1 MGNAASALPYTI
13 GEETHPASRI
23 GSYGFSLHNGARKSD
38 KKQVTVFKGEKSTL
52 AKTPL
57 IRGSNSSHDPSLTQI
72 FPALHHYKK
81 CKTLLHP
88 HVLSVHATLDTDYPD
103 GNEPKGVGAEVNP
116 GSLSAMQQ
124 TATNGDL
131 IIVTEACVPLEDYL
145 DELAKDSELTN
156 EQRADA
162 VAWGIYCIIQAIN
175 FLHNTAKVAHGN
187 LCPHAIFVTAG
198 GDWKLSA
205 FHLLTPIGIADG
217 ASGPT
222 QHFRHYE
229 RDVTPNDYRS
239 PERIEGRWDVIST
252 SPVHAMDSYSMGILL
267 PSIYQHYG
275 AGTSGRLPQKLEKAV
290 QRLCTPSIATRPRIL
305 PLSKCPIFSSPHVE
319 AQKFLDGIATQ
330 DVESKISF
338 WKSLP
343 DLLQKKILSN
353 RIAKYKVLP
362 ILQHTITTITMS
374 DQGLTQDV
382 AKREC
387 LSLLPIL
394 FNIASDH
401 LSKEDFQP
409 SLSNII
415 EILFKVA
422 DRAIRGAMLSRISLF
437 SERLDNATL
446 NRIVFENM
454 VSGFSDTSAPLRELT
469 LKSAVILVPFLTQ
482 PNLEKLTRYLVR
494 LQSDTEDSIRTNTV
508 IFIGKVAPNL
518 SQMTRSKLI
527 LPAFTRSMSDPFVP
541 CRLAGLKAVYTC
553 RTYFEEKKLAT
564 EVLPA
569 IAPSLVDGNQQVRE
583 EAMRVVE
590 ELLGLLRSLGDRMA
604 EEEQKAARQTGNG
617 VGPEASSAVAVSGGP
632 TPAPSSSSSYLS
644 GLSSW
649 ISSSA
654 KADTTTQV
662 TAVSNVQS
670 LDSINSSESAA
681 FPVPSKAPPTIE
693 KSTPSMPAFSSI
705 SLNDTGVGE
714 TSTGWSDDD
723 FDPDS
728 PKSNGE
734 KPKSLIPSLAIADN
748 DDDDFFSVLDKKAP
762 IRARPIVS
770 SKSQVSKGAS
780 LKIEKKVAVKK
791 LPLDV
796 GDGWDDF

>member
-13 GEETHPASRI
+13 GEETHPASRL
-23 GSYGFSLHNGARKSD
+23 GSYGFSIHRGARKSD
-38 KKQVTVFKGEKSTL
+38 KKQVTVFKGEKSIL
-52 AKTPL
+52 VKTPL
-57 IRGSNSSHDPSLTQI
+57 IRGSNANDPSLTQI

-88 HVLSVHATLDTDYPD
+88 HILSVHATLDTDYPD
-103 GNEPKGVGAEVNP
+103 GNEPRGGGGAE
-116 GSLSAMQQ
+116 AKQQ
-124 TATNGDL
+124 TATTGDL
-131 IIVTEACVPLEDYL
+131 IIVTEACVPLDDYL
-145 DELAKDSELTN
+145 DELGKDSDLTDD
-156 EQRADA
+156 QRADA
-162 VAWGIYCIIQAIN
+162 VAWGIYCIIQAVN

-187 LCPHAIFVTAG
+187 LCPYAIFVTAG

-205 FHLLTPIGIADG
+205 FHLLTPVGIADG

-229 RDVTPNDYRS
+229 RDVTPKDYRS
-239 PERIEGRWDVIST
+239 PERIEGRWDVISS

-319 AQKFLDGIATQ
+319 AQMFLDGIATQ

-343 DLLQKKILSN
+343 DLFQKKILSS
-353 RIAKYKVLP
+353 RIAKYKILP

-374 DQGLTQDV
+374 DQTLTQDV

-401 LSKEDFQP
+401 LSKEEFQA
-409 SLSNII
+409 SLSNAIDL
-415 EILFKVA
+415 LFKVA
-422 DRAIRGAMLSRISLF
+422 DRAIRGAMLNRISMF

-446 NRIVFENM
+446 NRVVFENM
-454 VSGFSDTSAPLRELT
+454 VSGFADTSTPLRELT
-469 LKSAVILVPFLTQ
+469 LKSAVILVPYLTQ

-508 IFIGKVAPNL
+508 IFISKVAPNL
-518 SQMTRSKLI
+518 SQMARSKLI

-541 CRLAGLKAVYTC
+541 CRLAGLKSVYLC

-569 IAPSLVDGNQQVRE
+569 IVPSLVDGNQDVRH
-583 EAMRVVE
+583 EAMRVIE
-590 ELLGLLRSLGDRMA
+590 ELLSILRKLGDKMS
-604 EEEQKAARQTGNG
+604 EEEQHAARESVNG
-617 VGPEASSAVAVSGGP
+617 VGSQASSGATISGGVA
-632 TPAPSSSSSYLS
+632 PAPSSSSSYLS

-654 KADTTTQV
+654 KADTTAQV
-662 TAVSNVQS
+662 PAVSNVQS
-670 LDSINSSESAA
+670 SESMNSLEPAA
-681 FPVPSKAPPTIE
+681 FTVPSNANPTVA
-693 KSTPSMPAFSSI
+693 KSTPSIPAFSSI
-705 SLNDTGVGE
+705 SLHDTGVGG
-714 TSTGWSDDD
+714 TSTGWSDDE
-723 FDPDS
+723 FDVDS

-734 KPKSLIPSLAIADN
+734 KPKSLIPSFAIAD
-748 DDDDFFSVLDKKAP
+748 DEDDFFSVLDKKAP

-770 SKSQVSKGAS
+770 AKTQVSKGSS
-780 LKIEKKVAVKK
+780 LKIEKVAVKK

>member
-23 GSYGFSLHNGARKSD
+23 GSYGFSLHKGARKSD
-38 KKQVTVFKGEKSTL
+38 KKQVTVFKGEKSIL
-52 AKTPL
+52 SKTPL
-57 IRGSNSSHDPSLTQI
+57 ARGSNSNDPTLTQI

-103 GNEPKGVGAEVNP
+103 GNEPKGVGAEANP

-124 TATNGDL
+124 TATTGDL
-131 IIVTEACVPLEDYL
+131 IIVTEACIPLEDYL
-145 DELAKDSELTN
+145 DELEKDSELTD

-162 VAWGIYCIIQAIN
+162 VAWGIYCVIQAVN

-205 FHLLTPIGIADG
+205 FHLLTPVGNAGDG

-222 QHFRHYE
+222 QHFRYYE

-239 PERIEGRWDVIST
+239 PERIEGRWDVISS

-290 QRLCTPSIATRPRIL
+290 QRLCTPSITTRPRIL

-330 DVESKISF
+330 DVESKITF

-343 DLLQKKILSN
+343 DLFQKKILSS
-353 RIAKYKVLP
+353 RVAKYKILP

-401 LSKEDFQP
+401 LSKEEFQP

-415 EILFKVA
+415 ELLFKVA

-446 NRIVFENM
+446 NRVVFENM
-454 VSGFSDTSAPLRELT
+454 VSGFADTSSPLRELT

-518 SQMTRSKLI
+518 SQMARSKLI
-527 LPAFTRSMSDPFVP
+527 LPAFTRSISDPFVP
-541 CRLAGLKAVYTC
+541 CRLAGLKAVYSC

-564 EVLPA
+564 EVLPT
-569 IAPSLVDGNQQVRE
+569 IAPSLIDGNQQVRE
-583 EAMRVVE
+583 EAMRIVE
-590 ELLGLLRSLGDRMA
+590 ELLSLLRALGDRMT
-604 EEEQKAARQTGNG
+604 EDEQKATRQTENG
-617 VGPEASSAVAVSGGP
+617 VVSQSSSGMAASTGVA
-632 TPAPSSSSSYLS
+632 PAPSSSSSYLS

-654 KADTTTQV
+654 KAGTATQLTT
-662 TAVSNVQS
+662 ASNVQS
-670 LDSINSSESAA
+670 IDSMNSSESVA
-681 FPVPSKAPPTIE
+681 FSVPSKVQHTAQ
-693 KSTPSMPAFSSI
+693 KSTPSIPAVSAI
-705 SLNDTGVGE
+705 NLHDTGE
-714 TSTGWSDDD
+714 DATNTGWSDDD

-734 KPKSLIPSLAIADN
+734 KPKSLIPSFTVAD

-762 IRARPIVS
+762 IRARSIGS
-770 SKSQVSKGAS
+770 TKSQASKGTS

-796 GDGWDDF
+796 SDGWDDF

>member
-23 GSYGFSLHNGARKSD
+23 GSYGFSLHKGARKSD
-38 KKQVTVFKGEKSTL
+38 KKQVTVFKGEKSIL
-52 AKTPL
+52 SKTPL
-57 IRGSNSSHDPSLTQI
+57 ARGSNTNDTTMTQI

-88 HVLSVHATLDTDYPD
+88 HILSVHATLDTDYPD
-103 GNEPKGVGAEVNP
+103 GNEPKGVGAEANP
-116 GSLSAMQQ
+116 GSLSVMQQ
-124 TATNGDL
+124 TAMTGDL
-131 IIVTEACVPLEDYL
+131 IIVTEACIPLEDYL
-145 DELAKDSELTN
+145 DELEKDSELTD

-162 VAWGIYCIIQAIN
+162 VAWGIYCVIQAVN

-205 FHLLTPIGIADG
+205 FHLLTPIGNAGDG

-222 QHFRHYE
+222 QHFRYYE

-239 PERIEGRWDVIST
+239 PERIEGRWDVIS
-252 SPVHAMDSYSMGILL
+252 SSHVHAMDSYSMGILL

-275 AGTSGRLPQKLEKAV
+275 AGTSGRLPQKLEKAA
-290 QRLCTPSIATRPRIL
+290 QRLCTPSITTRPRIL

-343 DLLQKKILSN
+343 DLFQKKILSN
-353 RIAKYKVLP
+353 RIAKHKILP
-362 ILQHTITTITMS
+362 ILQHTVTTITMS

-401 LSKEDFQP
+401 LSKEEFQS

-415 EILFKVA
+415 ELLFKVA
-422 DRAIRGAMLSRISLF
+422 DRAVRGAMLSRISLF

-446 NRIVFENM
+446 NRVVFENM
-454 VSGFSDTSAPLRELT
+454 VSGFADTSSPLRELT

-518 SQMTRSKLI
+518 SQMARSKLI
-527 LPAFTRSMSDPFVP
+527 LPAFTRSISDPFVP

-564 EVLPA
+564 EVLPT

-583 EAMRVVE
+583 EAMRIVE
-590 ELLGLLRSLGDRMA
+590 ELLSLLRTLGDRMT
-604 EEEQKAARQTGNG
+604 EDEQKATRQTENG
-617 VGPEASSAVAVSGGP
+617 VVSQSSSGVAASAGVA
-632 TPAPSSSSSYLS
+632 PAPSSSSTYLS

-654 KADTTTQV
+654 KAGSAAQLTT
-662 TAVSNVQS
+662 ASNVQS
-670 LDSINSSESAA
+670 IDSMNSSESVA
-681 FPVPSKAPPTIE
+681 FTVPSKAQPTAQ
-693 KSTPSMPAFSSI
+693 KSTPSIPAFSTM
-705 SLNDTGVGE
+705 SLHDTGE
-714 TSTGWSDDD
+714 EATNAGWSDDD
-723 FDPDS
+723 FDLDS

-734 KPKSLIPSLAIADN
+734 KPKSLIPSFTAADE
-748 DDDDFFSVLDKKAP
+748 DDFFSVLDKKAP
-762 IRARPIVS
+762 IRTRSIVS
-770 SKSQVSKGAS
+770 TKAQASKGTS

-796 GDGWDDF
+796 SDGWDDF